1 MAETA
6 NPSANTP
13 APPPP
18 PSTAVPEHKAPPSK
32 VMDQA
37 RRMTRVTLNIFVGT
51 ILIMLS
57 ILLRIGKFGLPLSIK
72 PGIEN
77 LFPHYFYLIGGIG
90 LFLFARVRSMAAE
103 DYTAEKKTNR
113 HSPHAWK
120 IPLIWTQAVFLYFLF
135 FYAMIVGFNW
145 AKPIENPMALA
156 FFVFFFFIY
165 VLFYIFEHAKNRLP
179 SIAGFRM
186 AIVTLSLAGLS
197 ALLWVFFQMVFP
209 SLLLAFLAL
218 IGLFTSL
225 FIRIKNVEQI
235 LVWPKLVLLA
245 VSTLLL
251 AHVIWYALPFGRNSY
266 DLISLNPAAQ
276 AIAGEVTSLTYF
288 QPGFHH
294 EGTQLAMSHK
304 VDGNWTLDLMN
315 PDNLPQPITIPAGS
329 DSFRSVF
336 ADNGKYILADLTQEG
351 VRAVWKIDTET
362 GKSFRLKAVGI
373 EPFSDGIPWSERNG
387 QLLYVT
393 HSEDRY
399 SLKCLTLETNRSTL
413 LLSSDKPIL
422 TPSWVNVSDLKRTP
436 FWSPKDEKV
445 SFADGLT
452 GLFYVLDVTT
462 KEKPLLKSDLERMEG
477 EKFNPQGKIIEV
489 IPSPDNSRYV
499 YMSQNE
505 NKNILW
511 VVGANGD
518 RRDSIYETTATITHL
533 AWHPDS
539 QQLIFEEVHEG
550 WHSWDMGFFRH
561 YSNIKIL
568 DANRGGTVNLI
579 TPQISQSA
587 PAISPD
593 GVKVAFV
600 AGDGLWYPSN
610 QLGIW
615 IANLR

>member
-18 PSTAVPEHKAPPSK
+18 PAAVAEHKPASSK

-37 RRMTRVTLNIFVGT
+37 SRMVTVTIHLFLGA
-51 ILIMLS
+51 ILILLS
-57 ILLRIGKFGLPLSIK
+57 ILLKKGVLNLPLSLK
-72 PGIEN
+72 PVIEK
-77 LFPHYFYLIGGIG
+77 LIPHYVYLIGGIG
-90 LFLFARVRSMAAE
+90 VFLWGRTRTMAAE
-103 DYTAEKKTNR
+103 DYTAEKKKNR
-113 HSPHAWK
+113 QSPHAWK
-120 IPLIWTQAVFLYFLF
+120 IPLIWTQSVFLHLLF
-135 FYAMIVGFNW
+135 FYALIVAFGW

-186 AIVTLSLAGLS
+186 GIVTLSLAGLS
-197 ALLWVFFQMVFP
+197 ALLWVAFQMVFP

-218 IGLFTSL
+218 IGLLTSL
-225 FIRIKNVEQI
+225 FIKIKNVEQI
-235 LVWPKLVLLA
+235 LVWPKIVLLA
-245 VSTLLL
+245 IATLLL
-251 AHVIWYALPFGRNSY
+251 AHVGWYAQPFGKDSY
-266 DLISLNPAAQ
+266 DLISLNPASQ
-276 AIAGEVTSLTYF
+276 SIAGEVTSLTYF

-294 EGTQLAMSHK
+294 EGTQLAISHK
-304 VDGNWTLDLMN
+304 VEGNWTLELMN
-315 PDNLPQPITIPAGS
+315 PDNLPQPISVPAGS

-336 ADNGKYILADLTQEG
+336 ADKGKYILADLTKEG
-351 VRAVWKIDTET
+351 GRAVWKIDTET
-362 GKSFRLKAVGI
+362 GKATRLKAVGI
-373 EPFSDGIPWSERNG
+373 EPFSDGLPWSEKNG

-393 HSEDRY
+393 RSEGRY
-399 SLKCLTLETNRSTL
+399 SLKCLTLATNKSIL
-413 LLSSDKPIL
+413 LTSSEKPIL
-422 TPSWVNVSDLKRTP
+422 TPSWVNVSDPKRTP
-436 FWSPKDEKV
+436 FWAPKDEKV
-445 SFADGLT
+445 SYADGLT
-452 GLFYVLDVTT
+452 GLFYVLDVKT
-462 KEKPLLKSDLERMEG
+462 KEKTLLKSDLERMEG
-477 EKFNPQGKIIEV
+477 EKFSPQGKIVEV
-489 IPSPDNSRYV
+489 IPSPDNFRYV
-499 YMSQNE
+499 YMSQNG

-518 RRDSIYETTATITHL
+518 RRDDIYETTATITRL

-550 WHSWDMGFFRH
+550 WHSWDMGFLRK

-568 DANRGGTVNLI
+568 DANKGGTVNLI
-579 TPQISQSA
+579 TPQISHST